1 MTIGG
6 KITAIVVGFLCI
18 VCVILIL
25 MLSYTFKRIDALK
38 VEKNELKT
46 QVKGYEN
53 VINNYEKAKEEA
65 NGDIEKI
72 KTIVK
77 TIKEPCDCY
86 NAIIPDKLLN
96 IIRGKEH

>member
-1 MTIGG
+1 MKGNI
-6 KITAIVVGFLCI
+6 IAYVVGFLCL
-18 VCVILIL
+18 VCIILFL
-25 MLSYTFKRIDALK
+25 VLSYTFKRIDTLK
-38 VEKNELKT
+38 AEKNELKT
-46 QVKGYEN
+46 QVKGYVD

-86 NAIIPDKLLN
+86 NAVIPDKLLN